1 MVSAKFTQKFFRRRP
16 AAGLAKHPF
25 DRICLFWLI
34 VLVYIRLVKL
44 VLQHATYRFT
54 CVLKTNLGPESE
66 PEHATYILTSPV

>member
-1 MVSAKFTQKFFRRRP
+1 MVRLKFTQKFLQTRP

-25 DRICLFWLI
+25 KRIHLFSLN

-44 VLQHATYRFT
+44 VLQHATYRIT

-66 PEHATYILTSPV
+66 PEQATYIFISPV